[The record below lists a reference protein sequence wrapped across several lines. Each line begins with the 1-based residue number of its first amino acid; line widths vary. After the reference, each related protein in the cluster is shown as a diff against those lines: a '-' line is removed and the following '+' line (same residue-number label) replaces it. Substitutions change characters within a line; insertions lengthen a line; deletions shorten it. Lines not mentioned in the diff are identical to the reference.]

1 MADTNKKFFLD
12 LTGLQTLWTKMKG
25 TFADKKTT
33 DDAISTINGRLSTID
48 GNIVSLGEDVE
59 ANLASLAVISPKA
72 VENYSAALEASKT
85 LAVGTVVKVEN
96 DETVGEIKYNGGFYF
111 VDGMGSIKYIGT
123 SSGADEDGDLELLN
137 QRVSSLEEKKIDNAS
152 IVAGENSKT
161 IIEKGNLIINYDDA
175 VVDGSDSMNALTHK
189 AIAAK
194 FGEFA
199 SLLSSVPK
207 FKIEVVST
215 LPTENMSFSTIYL
228 VTNENGQTEN
238 LYTEYIYIQ
247 DSVKGN
253 HWEKLGEQTISLG
266 GYVTEEGLQTILNT
280 KLKDYYT
287 TKQVDDAIANAV
299 NAAKTEI
306 NNSVAQTYATK
317 ETVNAI
323 DQRLAAVEAEDYVT
337 SGEVEGTYLKKADAE
352 STYIKKGDIEIKDW
366 MTKDEIISSIQSDEE
381 GSIGK
386 EIMITVEQIESL
398 S

>member
-33 DDAISTINGRLSTID
+33 EDAISTINGRLSTID
-48 GNIVSLGEDVE
+48 GNIVSLGEGVE

-111 VDGMGSIKYIGT
+111 VDGVGSIKYIGT
-123 SSGADEDGDLELLN
+123 SSGADEEGDLELLN

-152 IVAGENSKT
+152 IVVGDSSKT
-161 IIEKGNLIINYDDA
+161 IIENGNLIINYDDA
-175 VVDGSDSMNALTHK
+175 VVDGSQSMNALTHK

-199 SLLSSVPK
+199 GMLSQVPK
-207 FKIEVVST
+207 FNIEVVT
-215 LPTENMSFSTIYL
+215 ELPIKDMSFSTIYL
-228 VTNENGQTEN
+228 LKNDDGQSMN
-238 LYTEYIYIQ
+238 LYTEYIYVHG
-247 DSVKGN
+247 DGEN

-280 KLKDYYT
+280 KLNDYYT
-287 TKQVDDAIANAV
+287 KTQVDDAIANAV
-299 NAAKTEI
+299 GAVKTEI

-317 ETVNAI
+317 ETVNGI

-337 SGEVEGTYLKKADAE
+337 SAQVEGTYLKKTDAE
-352 STYIKKGDIEIKDW
+352 STYLKKSEIEIKDW

-386 EIMITVEQIESL
+386 EIMITLEQIESL